1 MRSNSRAVL
10 RISFLVAGIFC
21 FQTLIAERPSKA
33 PERSEGKKNQEQ
45 RSNEPP
51 EATKARLE
59 EAAKKRTEQEKIR
72 NTIPGSGG
80 TIGEGGAGT
89 IKKPNESKEVSVQGK
104 GSHGDGA
111 SNRFGKRSSN
121 LKTEIKDLK
130 QLTDATKNALEQ
142 NEALMEAVVKE
153 QEKQWKAYEKDESA
167 KQGFIVRE
175 QAFLDSLGK
184 AKEMGEVEA
193 KAFEKSII
201 ERLKGDKDKEVT
213 KEDLQNLKSLACASD
228 CGHKG
233 TAKSCRR
240 VVKFLAAS
248 QVAALTPVALAGA
261 WAVYEKLLEKK
272 DAKDNGNGGKDL
284 TVNFDGGSIN
294 VKDIDKEV
302 IEEKVAPEASEK

>member
-21 FQTLIAERPSKA
+21 FQTLIVAA
-33 PERSEGKKNQEQ
+33 PPR
-45 RSNEPP
+45 PP
-51 EATKARLE
+51 EKPEVKRNEKLQVETPEAGKARLE
-59 EAAKKRTEQEKIR
+59 EEAKKRREQEKIR

-80 TIGEGGAGT
+80 TIGEGGAVT
-89 IKKPNESKEVSVQGK
+89 IKKPNESENVSVKGK
-104 GSHGDGA
+104 GSHEEGA
-111 SNRFGKRSSN
+111 TNRFGVRSSN
-121 LKTEIKDLK
+121 FKTEIKELK
-130 QLTDATKNALEQ
+130 QLTDATKKTLEQ

-272 DAKDNGNGGKDL
+272 DAKYNGNGGKDL